1 MKYEIT
7 KEKKKRF
14 KIWQIILIIILL
26 LLIGLASYVGFFIWS
41 KLSKINYESI
51 DKSDLDI
58 NENLYNE
65 VSDNVSKKEF
75 DDIRT
80 IALFGT
86 DSRDSNNM
94 YAGRSD
100 TIIIASINPKNKS
113 IKLISIPRDT
123 YVNIPGRGMDK
134 INHAY
139 AFGKEQLSIKTI
151 NNNFGLNISEYI
163 TIDFSGLI
171 HIIDSIGGVE
181 LNITEAEKNYI
192 NSGVSKKISSS
203 GKVTLNG
210 EQALQHSRNRTVGN
224 DFARASRQRD
234 VLEAII
240 NKLSNKDMSEIS
252 RFCDIFLPQV
262 KTNMNVTGYLDD
274 VALALTQKDSYL
286 KNIYSVQI
294 PSLNYSRGQMI
305 DGVYYFTT
313 DLNKAKGEFIEYIYN
328 K

>member
-1 MKYEIT
+1 MKHEIT
-7 KEKKKRF
+7 EEKNKKI
-14 KIWQIILIIILL
+14 KIWQIILIIF
-26 LLIGLASYVGFFIWS
+26 LLIIIGLISYAGFFIWA

-58 NENLYNE
+58 NENLYDE
-65 VSDNVSKKEF
+65 VSNNISKKEF
-75 DDIRT
+75 DDIKT

-86 DSRDSNNM
+86 DSRDVNNM

-171 HIIDSIGGVE
+171 HIIDDIGGVE
-181 LNITEAEKNYI
+181 LNITEAEKDYI
-192 NSGVSKKISSS
+192 NTGVSKKVTHS

-240 NKLSNKDMSEIS
+240 NKLSTKNMSEIS
-252 RFCDIFLPQV
+252 RFCDMFLPQV
-262 KTNMNVTGYLDD
+262 KTNMDVVGYLDD
-274 VALALTQKDSYL
+274 VAGALTQKDSYL
-286 KNIYSVQI
+286 KNIYSIQI
-294 PSLNYSRGQMI
+294 PSLDYSKGQMI
-305 DGVYYFTT
+305 NGVYYFTT
-313 DLNKAKGEFIEYIYN
+313 DLDKAKSDFIDYIYN

>member
-1 MKYEIT
+1 MKRTIT
-7 KEKKKRF
+7 EEKNKKM
-14 KIWQIILIIILL
+14 KIWKIVLIIILL
-26 LLIGLASYVGFFIWS
+26 LIIGLISYAGFFIWS
-41 KLSKINYESI
+41 KLSKINYEAI

-65 VSDNVSKKEF
+65 VSDNISKKEF
-75 DDIRT
+75 DDIKT

-86 DSRDSNNM
+86 DSRDANNM

-100 TIIIASINPKNKS
+100 TIIIASVNPKNKS

-123 YVNIPGRGMDK
+123 YVNIPDRGMDK

-139 AFGKEQLSIKTI
+139 AYGKEQLSVKTI
-151 NNNFGLNISEYI
+151 NKNFGLNISEYI

-181 LNITEAEKNYI
+181 LNITEAEKDYI
-192 NSGVSKKISSS
+192 NSGVSKKVMHS
-203 GKVTLNG
+203 GNVTLNG
-210 EQALQHSRNRTVGN
+210 EQALQHSRNRTLGN

-240 NKLSNKDMSEIS
+240 NKLSNKNMSEIS

-262 KTNMNVTGYLDD
+262 KTNMDVMGYLDD
-274 VALALTQKDSYL
+274 VAVALTQKDSYL

-294 PSLNYSRGQMI
+294 PSLDYSKGQMI
-305 DGVYYFTT
+305 NGVYYFTT
-313 DLNKAKGEFIEYIYN
+313 DLNKAKSEFIEYIYN

>member
-1 MKYEIT
+1 MKHEIT
-7 KEKKKRF
+7 EEKNKKI
-14 KIWQIILIIILL
+14 KIWQIILIIF
-26 LLIGLASYVGFFIWS
+26 LLIIIGLISYAGFFIWA

-58 NENLYNE
+58 NENLYDE
-65 VSDNVSKKEF
+65 VSNNISKKEF
-75 DDIRT
+75 DDIKT

-86 DSRDSNNM
+86 DSRDVNNM

-171 HIIDSIGGVE
+171 YIIDSIGGVE

-192 NSGVSKKISSS
+192 NSGVSKKVSSS

-240 NKLSNKDMSEIS
+240 NKLSNKNMSEIS

-262 KTNMNVTGYLDD
+262 KTNMNVTSYLDD
-274 VALALTQKDSYL
+274 VAVALTQKDSYL
-286 KNIYSVQI
+286 KNIFSVQI
-294 PSLNYSRGQMI
+294 PSLNYSKGQMI
-305 DGVYYFTT
+305 NGVYYFTT
-313 DLNKAKGEFIEYIYN
+313 DINKAKGDFIEYIYN